1 MQSRLSGLVWMACI
15 LMAGCSKH
23 PSGALTAAT
32 PPPMAVS
39 DTEEDDQNDPCAL
52 IEPKEAEAVLGAPLG
67 TPPYRASN
75 TKPQADGSDCVYQ
88 TANFH
93 QIVLSVDFE
102 GGAQSY
108 SITGFGKKLL
118 STEPSANVKK
128 AFTMDDGTELSGE
141 WDEAQL
147 TAMNCCIFNALRG
160 DQMITIDF
168 TGSEATLPQAASLVD
183 AAYKRIDK
191 PLKLDGGA
199 NAAAAREFLKAR
211 PKPIAPCSVLSQSE
225 VEAIVGPLTAPPVE
239 NKSPS
244 NSDGFCEYHVP
255 TNKGGIPRSYDMKYT
270 WQGGYADVRS
280 TAHITQVGGMAMGGM
295 VTDVV
300 GEKTAKAMGVGS
312 AKAPDPFPPPGAP
325 GEPWE
330 RAGLVYNEFVA
341 LKKDVEIKI
350 DHRMLDDDK
359 VKALVAAAMR
369 KF

>member
-15 LMAGCSKH
+15 VMAGCSKH

-39 DTEEDDQNDPCAL
+39 DSEGDDQNDPCSL

-67 TPPYRASN
+67 TPPYRAGN
-75 TKPQADGSDCVYQ
+75 GTPEADGSDCVYQ

-108 SITGFGKKLL
+108 GMTGFGKKLL
-118 STEPSANVKK
+118 STEPSENVKK

-160 DQMITIDF
+160 DQMITVDF
-168 TGSEATLPQAASLVD
+168 TGSESTLPQAASLVD

-199 NAAAAREFLKAR
+199 NAAAAREFLKTR

-225 VEAIVGPLTAPPVE
+225 VEAIVGPLTAPPV
-239 NKSPS
+239 STTS
-244 NSDGFCEYHVP
+244 SSGTAGMCEYHVP
-255 TNKGGIPRSYDMKYT
+255 PKDGMPRSYDMKYT
-270 WQGGYADVRS
+270 WRGGYAEVRS
-280 TAHITQVGGMAMGGM
+280 NAHITRVGGTALQG
-295 VTDVV
+295 TIKDVV
-300 GEKTAKAMGVGS
+300 GEKVAKAMG
-312 AKAPDPFPPPGAP
+312 ATTPIAAAPPLPAAAP
-325 GEPWE
+325 GDPWE
-330 RAGLVYNEFVA
+330 RGGLVYNEFVA
-341 LKKDVEIKI
+341 VKKDVEIKI

-359 VKALVAAAMR
+359 VKALVTAAMR

>member
-15 LMAGCSKH
+15 AMAACSGKH
-23 PSGALTAAT
+23 PSDALTAAA

-39 DTEEDDQNDPCAL
+39 DAEGDDQNDPCSL

-75 TKPQADGSDCVYQ
+75 TMPKADGSDCVYQ

-108 SITGFGKKLL
+108 SMTGFGKKLL
-118 STEPSANVKK
+118 SSEPSANVKK

-199 NAAAAREFLKAR
+199 NAAAAREFLKTR
-211 PKPIAPCSVLSQSE
+211 PKPMAPCSVLSQSE
-225 VEAIVGPLTAPPVE
+225 AEAIVGPLTAPPVE
-239 NKSPS
+239 HKSPS
-244 NSDGFCEYHVP
+244 NSDGWCEYHVP
-255 TNKGGIPRSYDMKYT
+255 PKDGMPRSYDLKYT

-280 TAHITQVGGMAMGGM
+280 TAHITRVGATAMGGA

-300 GEKTAKAMGVGS
+300 GEKTAKAMGV
-312 AKAPDPFPPPGAP
+312 APPKAAPPLPAGAP
-325 GEPWE
+325 GDPWE
-330 RAGLVYNEFVA
+330 QAGFVPNEFVA
-341 LKKDVEIKI
+341 VKKDVEIKI
-350 DHRMLDDDK
+350 DHRMLEDDK